1 MAIFQLGTVVTDIRG
16 KIAGQQFNKTRAG
29 HILQKKCIQRKGAT
43 GSQSV
48 RRANFS
54 RLARFW
60 RTLTGAEQSA
70 NNANAV
76 NYPVT
81 DRFGNVKILTGF
93 QLLLRSNINRSLVG
107 IEPLRV
113 VPATPPEGVTII
125 NADIN
130 INASVC
136 GFPTLSMFWNTSGS
150 TENVYWSVFYVSEG
164 TSPGVENYTG
174 KYFLYGKAATQSET
188 FDPDCVNLPQI
199 PTWVSGRKVFVKVI
213 SFHRPSG
220 IVVAEQIFTVLVP

>member
-43 GSQSV
+43 SQQSNK
-48 RRANFS
+48 RASFS

-60 RTLTGAEQSA
+60 RTLTGAQQSA

-93 QLLLRSNINRSLVG
+93 QLLLRSNINRETLG
-107 IEPLRV
+107 LPPITV
-113 VPATPPEGVTII
+113 VPASPPQGVTLI
-125 NADIN
+125 NEDPGIS
-130 INASVC
+130 ASVC
-136 GFPTLSMFWNTSGS
+136 GFPTFFMFWNFDGPGDTGY
-150 TENVYWSVFYVSEG
+150 TTVFYLSEG
-164 TSPGVENYTG
+164 VSPGVENYTG
-174 KYFLYGKAATQSET
+174 KYFFYGSADTGGET
-188 FDPDCVNLPQI
+188 FDPNCVDLPQI
-199 PTWVSGRKVFVKVI
+199 PTWVSGRKIFAKAI
-213 SFHRPSG
+213 TIHNASG
-220 IVVAEQIFTVLVP
+220 VAVATQIITVLVP